1 MSDAVGGSAVGTT
14 DWSPAGTTGGS
25 PTGGAAAG
33 PTTGPA
39 DGPTHRP
46 TPLTTG
52 GAAGGAAGGATAA
65 GSATGAAGGS
75 SAGPRGLVVGVGASR
90 GVPVDEVHGLV
101 EEALR
106 EAGLSTSDVVA
117 LATLDAKAA
126 EPGVLGAAERLG
138 VPLWTYG
145 AERLARVPVEN
156 PSPAALRAVG
166 TPSVAEAAALAGGGE
181 LLVPKRRSAP
191 AGRPAGVTCA
201 IARLGSRT
209 PSTTAVTRPQ
219 RT

>member
-1 MSDAVGGSAVGTT
+1 MT
-14 DWSPAGTTGGS
+14 
-25 PTGGAAAG
+25 G
-33 PTTGPA
+33 PTASSATGPA
-39 DGPTHRP
+39 
-46 TPLTTG
+46 
-52 GAAGGAAGGATAA
+52 A
-65 GSATGAAGGS
+65 GSDAR
-75 SAGPRGLVVGVGASR
+75 PRGLVVGVGASR
-90 GVPVDEVHGLV
+90 GVPADEVHGLV

-106 EAGLSTSDVVA
+106 DAGLSAADVVA
-117 LATLDAKAA
+117 LATVDAKAA

-156 PSPAALRAVG
+156 PSRAALRAVG
-166 TPSVAEAAALAGGGE
+166 TPSVAEAAALAEGGE

-191 AGRPAGVTCA
+191 SGRPAGATCA

>member
-1 MSDAVGGSAVGTT
+1 MNDAMAGSPRGTT
-14 DWSPAGTTGGS
+14 T
-25 PTGGAAAG
+25 GAAAG
-33 PTTGPA
+33 ATTGA
-39 DGPTHRP
+39 
-46 TPLTTG
+46 
-52 GAAGGAAGGATAA
+52 AAGSKDGATTDCATGPPG
-65 GSATGAAGGS
+65 GSATGSGS
-75 SAGPRGLVVGVGASR
+75 LVVGVGASR
-90 GVPVDEVHGLV
+90 GVPADEVHGLV

-106 EAGLSTSDVVA
+106 EAGLSAADVVA
-117 LATLDAKAA
+117 MATVDAKAA

-156 PSPAALRAVG
+156 PSRAALCAVG
-166 TPSVAEAAALAGGGE
+166 TPSVAEAAALASGGAE

-191 AGRPAGVTCA
+191 SGRPAGATCA

-209 PSTTAVTRPQ
+209 SSTTAVTRPQ

>member
-1 MSDAVGGSAVGTT
+1 MSDAVGGSAAGTT

-33 PTTGPA
+33 STTGPA

-46 TPLTTG
+46 TTR
-52 GAAGGAAGGATAA
+52 AAGGAAGGATAA

>member
-1 MSDAVGGSAVGTT
+1 MSDAVGGSA
-14 DWSPAGTTGGS
+14 AGTTGGS

-33 PTTGPA
+33 STTGPA
-39 DGPTHRP
+39 DGPTHRR
-46 TPLTTG
+46 TTRATGGATG
-52 GAAGGAAGGATAA
+52 GAAAA
-65 GSATGAAGGS
+65 GSATGAAGGP